1 VTSSQGI
8 QFPNVDGCAPAWRG
22 DGALSVVLDG
32 NIVIA
37 RRHGS
42 PSIFFSRLQLTEAL
56 RAAGVENGAEWRFA
70 QVSWFGLTSFVA
82 ALEGQTGEAAVAVFA
97 QGGLESFLPEPGARI
112 EDLRA
117 SPLGN
122 FGFALIHPER
132 EYVMVSRGGDPIA
145 IPHVRGAE
153 AITWSPDERYVA
165 IATDDET
172 VIGRTGSTSVMT
184 TLPFGARALAWL
196 T

>member
-1 VTSSQGI
+1 
-8 QFPNVDGCAPAWRG
+8 
-22 DGALSVVLDG
+22 
-32 NIVIA
+32 
-37 RRHGS
+37 
-42 PSIFFSRLQLTEAL
+42 
-56 RAAGVENGAEWRFA
+56 
-70 QVSWFGLTSFVA
+70 
-82 ALEGQTGEAAVAVFA
+82 
-97 QGGLESFLPEPGARI
+97 
-112 EDLRA
+112 
-117 SPLGN
+117 
-122 FGFALIHPER
+122 
-132 EYVMVSRGGDPIA
+132 MVSRGGDPIA